1 MPIDAP
7 WRKLI
12 PEQIRNAPDYGG
24 VYECADILQD
34 LVYIGSTDSLLH
46 TMELM
51 MDRKDPDFHAV
62 AFFRFHPTNDHA
74 AELAK
79 LIEAYKQKYNCLP
92 PINLK
97 KTPTE

>member
-12 PEQIRNAPDYGG
+12 REQVHNAPDYAG

-34 LVYIGSTDSLLH
+34 LVYIGQTDSLAR

-51 MDRKDPDFHAV
+51 LDRKDPDFFV
-62 AFFRFHPTNDHA
+62 VNFFRFQTAQDPDPVYK
-74 AELAK
+74 K
-79 LIEAYKQKYNCLP
+79 LIEDYQQRNNRLP
-92 PINLK
+92 IINTK
-97 KTPTE
+97 KNQT